1 MARGRHGRPSTSARS
16 RNDNSGDR
24 RVYQHFR
31 DTFFQSS
38 SRDSHARHV
47 SPVRH
52 RSASGRRRS
61 RSPPE
66 MRRGKS
72 TPRSRS
78 SSNSSKRTARVH
90 DSACSSLAVVRRRR
104 SSGSLSRRS
113 KLASSGRSELPAWA
127 KTLLDA
133 VQVKSME
140 VDNLKVRL
148 NSLKRKTRE
157 DEPELKYKSNKKQY
171 KFNLEVKEKFNQIA
185 DNAGVDEAIQEIAN
199 KGMSLI
205 DSRNKLIAIA
215 HRDGWDVVERFEAD
229 PITQNDEEKKL
240 RTAPKE
246 AEKARD
252 KSRGRRL
259 YTRNRAGARSFGAS
273 QKRVTVSGEQG
284 SRGVK
289 FRPATGQLL
298 INPVLEKRAATYRG
312 VKFCA

>member
-1 MARGRHGRPSTSARS
+1 MG
-16 RNDNSGDR
+16 
-24 RVYQHFR
+24 
-31 DTFFQSS
+31 
-38 SRDSHARHV
+38 
-47 SPVRH
+47 
-52 RSASGRRRS
+52 
-61 RSPPE
+61 
-66 MRRGKS
+66 
-72 TPRSRS
+72 
-78 SSNSSKRTARVH
+78 
-90 DSACSSLAVVRRRR
+90 
-104 SSGSLSRRS
+104 
-113 KLASSGRSELPAWA
+113 

-199 KGMSLI
+199 KGMFLV

-215 HRDGWDVVERFEAD
+215 HRDGWDVVEHLEAD
-229 PITQNDEEKKL
+229 PITQNDEEEKL

-246 AEKARD
+246 AERAPD

-273 QKRVTVSGEQG
+273 QKRAMVSGEQG
-284 SRGVK
+284 SRGVE

-298 INPVLEKRAATYRG
+298 INPVPEKRAATYRG
-312 VKFCA
+312 IKFCA